1 MARSMYSMYFNVPFS
16 GVSGIN
22 LFCSRLRPANRA
34 MEANLSIFQAKGALQ
49 NILYSLEMPFS
60 STFKYIGFIK
70 CDYSYLIN
78 VLNVL
83 ECSKVVISAI
93 LPWRKSSYFRGWRE
107 VFGWVPMYLRS
118 TSKYIDSDKTCLNY
132 EVGES
137 DCRIGV
143 HVTYS
148 NDSR

>member
-1 MARSMYSMYFNVPFS
+1 MTCLMYSMYFNVPFS
-16 GVSGIN
+16 GVPKKN

-34 MEANLSIFQAKGALQ
+34 MKGYFPNLEEKGALQ
-49 NILYSLEMPFS
+49 NILYTLEMAFS

-83 ECSKVVISAI
+83 QCSKVVISAI
-93 LPWRKSSYFRGWRE
+93 LPWRKSSQLRGWRE
-107 VFGWVPMYLRS
+107 VFGGDPMYLRS

-137 DCRIGV
+137 ECQLGL
-143 HVTYS
+143 HVTHG